1 MKIQII
7 ATLLAVVLLVESS
20 AGFGLLSG
28 LGQYGN
34 PLFGGAG
41 CGYPCAPPQMY
52 GLAFAKM
59 SPMSCHSCCKPCLL
73 TKLLLLKKKIMEK
86 KMSLMG
92 CGCGFGCKPLCCG
105 MM

>member
-52 GLAFAKM
+52 GLAFAK
-59 SPMSCHSCCKPCLL
+59 
-73 TKLLLLKKKIMEK
+73 
-86 KMSLMG
+86 
-92 CGCGFGCKPLCCG
+92 
-105 MM
+105 